1 MSKIRLNTT
10 KKLNVYR
17 MRRQRAAYIERGFVR
32 VLGGA
37 WVKAGSVK
45 NGRQTNRKNARN
57 G

>member
-10 KKLNVYR
+10 KKLNAYR
-17 MRRQRAAYIERGFVR
+17 MKRQRAAYIERGFVR

-45 NGRQTNRKNARN
+45 NGQTKRKTSRVR
-57 G
+57 